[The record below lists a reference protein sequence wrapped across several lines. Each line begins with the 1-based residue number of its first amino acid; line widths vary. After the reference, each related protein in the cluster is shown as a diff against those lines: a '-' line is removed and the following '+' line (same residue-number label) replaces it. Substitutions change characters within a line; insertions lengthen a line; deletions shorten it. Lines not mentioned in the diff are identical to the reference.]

1 FLNQSSLKRLGLLDP
16 TTCVGLR
23 YGQQMLNLE
32 DFLGSLELLTS
43 NVKLRH
49 RVSALKENGFAYFP
63 SLRTYTGISNSRL
76 SYPTASLHRT
86 HLLGPTNP
94 GKIIFT
100 QETLVLRRT
109 KRSPTDASKTHP
121 TSELLRFL

>member
-1 FLNQSSLKRLGLLDP
+1 
-16 TTCVGLR
+16 
-23 YGQQMLNLE
+23 MLNLE

-49 RVSALKENGFAYFP
+49 RVSALKGNGFAYFL

-86 HLLGPTNP
+86 HLLVR
-94 GKIIFT
+94 
-100 QETLVLRRT
+100 EY
-109 KRSPTDASKTHP
+109 
-121 TSELLRFL
+121 

>member
-1 FLNQSSLKRLGLLDP
+1 SSLKRLGLLDP

-43 NVKLRH
+43 NVTLRH

-63 SLRTYTGISNSRL
+63 SRRTYTGISNSRL

-94 GKIIFT
+94 GKISFT

-109 KRSPTDASKTHP
+109 SFSLVL
-121 TSELLRFL
+121 SLLMPA